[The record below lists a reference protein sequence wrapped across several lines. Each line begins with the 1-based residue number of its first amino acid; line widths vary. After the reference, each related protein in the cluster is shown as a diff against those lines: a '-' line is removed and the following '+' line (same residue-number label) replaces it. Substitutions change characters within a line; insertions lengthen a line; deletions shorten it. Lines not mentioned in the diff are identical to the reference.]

1 MFKSVNNF
9 LDKASKVI
17 VQASESLEQTADSM
31 SKQRK
36 INKDKALQEYKKER
50 AQMIID
56 GNYESEEAM
65 DKDLAEIEAQVLGKK
80 NKHQLVKHKD
90 DKNV

>member
-9 LDKASKVI
+9 LGKASKVI

-50 AQMIID
+50 AQLIID

-65 DKDLAEIEAQVLGKK
+65 DKDLVEIEAKLLGKK
-80 NKHQLVKHKD
+80 
-90 DKNV
+90 

>member
-1 MFKSVNNF
+1 MFKSVNKF
-9 LDKASKVI
+9 LGKASEVI
-17 VQASESLEQTADSM
+17 DQASESLEQKVDSM

-36 INKDKALQEYKKER
+36 IKKDKALQKYKEER

-56 GNYESEEAM
+56 GNYDSEEAM

-80 NKHQLVKHKD
+80 
-90 DKNV
+90 

>member
-9 LDKASKVI
+9 LGKASKVI

-36 INKDKALQEYKKER
+36 INKDKALQVYKKER
-50 AQMIID
+50 AQLIID

-65 DKDLAEIEAQVLGKK
+65 DKDLAEIEAKLLGKK
-80 NKHQLVKHKD
+80 
-90 DKNV
+90 

>member
-9 LDKASKVI
+9 LGKASKVI

-65 DKDLAEIEAQVLGKK
+65 DKDLAEIEAKLLGKK
-80 NKHQLVKHKD
+80 
-90 DKNV
+90 

>member
-9 LDKASKVI
+9 LGKASKVI

-36 INKDKALQEYKKER
+36 INKDIALQEYKKER
-50 AQMIID
+50 AQLIID

-65 DKDLAEIEAQVLGKK
+65 DKDLAEIEAKLLGKK
-80 NKHQLVKHKD
+80 
-90 DKNV
+90 